1 MDTKSAMLTLLVT
14 ISIIILIL
22 ALYILFCRI
31 PAKIAKNKGRSFY
44 RWFWF
49 SFLINPILGII
60 IVACL
65 SETDAHRRKRIE
77 EEELIKRRVWGSMN
91 ENPSWEA
98 GKKESLIDKY
108 REP

>member
-1 MDTKSAMLTLLVT
+1 MDTN
-14 ISIIILIL
+14 SIGALIL
-22 ALYILFCRI
+22 VIIVVAIIVVYIAICYGVGRL
-31 PAKIAKNKGRSFY
+31 AEKKGRGGCT
-44 RWFWF
+44 WF
-49 SFLINPILGII
+49 FLSLLLLGPIIAFI
-60 IVACL
+60 IVSL
-65 SETDAHRRKRIE
+65 LPETDAHRRKRIE